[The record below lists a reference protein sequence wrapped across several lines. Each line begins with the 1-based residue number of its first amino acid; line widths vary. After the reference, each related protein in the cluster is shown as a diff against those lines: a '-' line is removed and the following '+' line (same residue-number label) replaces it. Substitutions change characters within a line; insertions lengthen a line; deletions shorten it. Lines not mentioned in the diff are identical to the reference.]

1 MSRKSSTSHEQP
13 GILGNSNGKCKL
25 ALLYLQSNSF
35 HKMHTS
41 SINHPPPKVISSSM
55 ISFFTINAAKSC
67 QAMSLIKYID
77 EVAI

>member
-35 HKMHTS
+35 HKMHSS
-41 SINHPPPKVISSSM
+41 SINDPPPKVISSSM
-55 ISFFTINAAKSC
+55 FFFFFTINAAKTLS
-67 QAMSLIKYID
+67 SYVTNKIR
-77 EVAI
+77 